1 MLSFIDMFTSVKDAS
16 PQSVVVY
23 STGGGGAGKLPDFL
37 GSIIFRVP
45 ILVTVAVLLSP
56 SVRVDD

>member
-16 PQSVVVY
+16 PRSVVVY

-37 GSIIFRVP
+37 GSIIFRVL
-45 ILVTVAVLLSP
+45 ILVVVAVLLSQT
-56 SVRVDD
+56 VRADD

>member
-16 PQSVVVY
+16 PRSVVVY
-23 STGGGGAGKLPDFL
+23 STGGGAGKLPDFL